1 MDQQEVLTF
10 TYPNPVFH
18 HVRFTNKILL
28 IEVVVF
34 VLGENL
40 YNGPTDRVEV
50 RDSLYE
56 YIKSFLDPLDL
67 QLIDFILDEVSK
79 HVEEISSDHTYL
91 SLLQTDEIYLKYDYS
106 IGPKFSKLRIYPTGT
121 STDY

>member
-1 MDQQEVLTF
+1 
-10 TYPNPVFH
+10 
-18 HVRFTNKILL
+18 
-28 IEVVVF
+28 
-34 VLGENL
+34 
-40 YNGPTDRVEV
+40 
-50 RDSLYE
+50 